1 MNIKWNI
8 GNGKFVSIDED
19 WWCGKDSLVN
29 RNLLT
34 SEPDINYNVDCI
46 INDNGG
52 QDESKIS
59 TLLPN
64 IVHRE
69 VLNVPLPMDL
79 SKEDKHSWLG
89 KGSRKFSVGPCY
101 NCVLEDNGSSTTN
114 SINWN
119 WLWKLKLPHKIIHFL
134 WLLWQDKILSRV
146 KCVVRGMLMTQTAK
160 FVMILKVHSYF

>member
-52 QDESKIS
+52 
-59 TLLPN
+59 
-64 IVHRE
+64 
-69 VLNVPLPMDL
+69 
-79 SKEDKHSWLG
+79 
-89 KGSRKFSVGPCY
+89 
-101 NCVLEDNGSSTTN
+101 
-114 SINWN
+114 
-119 WLWKLKLPHKIIHFL
+119 
-134 WLLWQDKILSRV
+134 
-146 KCVVRGMLMTQTAK
+146 
-160 FVMILKVHSYF
+160 